1 MKNITDIQ
9 FKIEVAK
16 IKNQYQDDL
25 KVKLPEFRIVFKK
38 EHFPIVTKFDD
49 NGFYIEIAKIH
60 LSVCENYFKSLLYH
74 EFTHLCDLQEAKKLK
89 LPTIELNGFSEI
101 RAGYIEAKCLF
112 NLFSNN
118 SIRLTNE
125 IKYLGSIA
133 SVEEIINDK
142 FTETF
147 KDDIIHQIKS
157 MQYFLGCLICLNEY
171 CKELNKENYLKKL
184 KDFFGPAVILL
195 YNNLKVPLDFS
206 IENMAMCSVY
216 MEEILSHIKRK

>member
-60 LSVCENYFKSLLYH
+60 LSVGENYFKSLLYH
-74 EFTHLCDLQEAKKLK
+74 EFTHLCDLQEAKKFK
-89 LPTIELNGFSEI
+89 LPTIELNRFSEI

-118 SIRLTNE
+118 SIKLSSELEYMGNATN
-125 IKYLGSIA
+125 
-133 SVEEIINDK
+133 VEQILNDN
-142 FTETF
+142 FNEAF
-147 KDDIIHQIKS
+147 KKDKKHQIKY
-157 MQYFLGCLICLNEY
+157 MQYSLGFLICLSEY
-171 CKELNKENYLKKL
+171 CREINIKKYIEKL
-184 KDFFGPAVILL
+184 QNHFGPSIMLL
-195 YNNLKVPLDFS
+195 YNNLQAPLDFS

-216 MEEILSHIKRK
+216 IEEILSHII